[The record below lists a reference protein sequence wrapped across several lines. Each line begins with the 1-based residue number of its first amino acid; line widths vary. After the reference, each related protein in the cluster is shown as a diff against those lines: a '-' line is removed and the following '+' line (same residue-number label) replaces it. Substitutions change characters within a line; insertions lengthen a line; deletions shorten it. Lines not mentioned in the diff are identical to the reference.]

1 MPWVGQFALKK
12 VKHLHVFSLCKK
24 KKKTLVQSGSQKVS
38 RNSDKLSANVYTAF
52 SNSSDKIFRNV
63 SLIFP
68 CLSLQQVVLQR

>member
-1 MPWVGQFALKK
+1 MFFPYV
-12 VKHLHVFSLCKK
+12 KK
-24 KKKTLVQSGSQKVS
+24 KNKTLVQSGSQKVS
-38 RNSDKLSANVYTAF
+38 RNSDELSANVYTAF